1 MDAFLLEPLLQELEI
16 GVLLVD
22 EKRRIRQDNTAARKM
37 LGAPDAGLVGRTLLE
52 ATLSYDMLELLQ
64 LARNRLEPQEGEI
77 RYREA
82 TGRILKVRVIPIVRT
97 DTAPD
102 GETKALFFLILLQDV
117 TTLRHL
123 ETVRRDFVANVS
135 HELHTPLTSIRAIAE
150 TLRDGALQDPDV
162 ADRFIGIILGEVERL
177 TRILSDLLVLS
188 RAESQ
193 PVLRVSF
200 DLAEMIRD
208 VVERFQKQAERHGV
222 SLQCFI
228 EAPLPISA
236 DRDQMEQVL
245 VNLIDNA
252 IKYNREGGQV
262 ELCARKTE
270 LEITVEVRDT
280 GIGIL
285 SQDLPRIWERFYRA
299 DKARSR
305 RTGGTGLGLSIVKHI
320 IEAHG
325 GQVGVQSEYGRGS
338 TFSFRLPLQITEEK
352 S

>member
-22 EKRRIRQDNTAARKM
+22 EKRRIRRDNAAARKM

-82 TGRILKVRVIPIVRT
+82 TGRILKVRVIPLYHSPT
-97 DTAPD
+97 PND
-102 GETKALFFLILLQDV
+102 ETKTLFFLILLEDV

-193 PVLRVSF
+193 PVQRVSF

-222 SLQCFI
+222 SLQCLL
-228 EAPLPISA
+228 ETSLPISA

-262 ELCARKTE
+262 EVCARKTE
-270 LEITVEVRDT
+270 MEIAVEVRDT

-338 TFSFRLPLQITEEK
+338 TFSFRLPLLTTAEK